1 MPKFPLLHIS
11 FVFLFFFAV
20 NLQAQEELKANAA
33 DTLQVDSGEVHSV
46 SKATWLSTALPGA
59 GQYYNKSYWKM
70 PIIYGGLGACIYMA
84 IDNHQS
90 YRRYLDAFFLRI
102 DSNATK
108 TDQYLNIYSE
118 RELIEL
124 QNIYR
129 DWRDLAI
136 IIGAFVWALNVV
148 DAHVD
153 AHLYDYNVNDDL
165 SLRVE
170 PNMFFVNNLP
180 AVGLRLRLNLQ

>member
-1 MPKFPLLHIS
+1 VPKLPFLHIS
-11 FVFLFFFAV
+11 FVFFFFFSL
-20 NLQAQEELKANAA
+20 NLRAQGELKATAT
-33 DTLQVDSGEVHSV
+33 DTVQKDSVPVHSV

-59 GQYYNKSYWKM
+59 GQYYNQAYWKM

-84 IDNHQS
+84 IDNHRS
-90 YRRYLDAFFLRI
+90 YRSYLDAFFLRI
-102 DSNATK
+102 DTNATEK
-108 TDQYLNIYSE
+108 DQYLNIYSE

-136 IIGAFVWALNVV
+136 IIGAVVWALNVV

-180 AVGLRLRLNLQ
+180 VVGLRLRLNLQ